1 MWNDNAPIYRQLK
14 EKVVGMMLDGVL
26 KPGDALPSV
35 RQIAADYQLNPIT
48 VSRAYQELVDETLVE
63 KRRGLGMYVTDGA
76 RDKLLATE
84 RERFLRE
91 DWPAMLER
99 IRRLG
104 LDLETLLHRQR
115 REGGMSAIITASG
128 LRKQYGKR
136 RLDGLSFSIE
146 AGRIVGLIGPNGSG
160 KTTTLKAILGL
171 TPSRASCR
179 CWAWTRAAARCADE
193 RGLLHRRRG
202 HPAQVAEGQGG
213 HRFRRRRASALRPQ
227 QGRKIHGQHQAAPEM
242 KVKAMSKGMVVQL
255 HLALVMAIDARLLVL
270 DEPTLGLDILY
281 RKQFYQNL
289 LEDYFDENK
298 TILITTHQIEEVEHI
313 LSDLMFIRDGKIELA
328 ASMDEVGERFTE
340 VMVEPQHPRR
350 TGTAAA
356 STSAPCSARHHAVR
370 RCPPAAGQPGR
381 TAHAR
386 RWPICSSPP

>member
-14 EKVVGMMLDGVL
+14 EKVVGMMLDGLL

-115 REGGMSAIITASG
+115 PEERHERHHHRQRPAQAIRQAAA
-128 LRKQYGKR
+128 
-136 RLDGLSFSIE
+136 LDGLSFSIE

-171 TPSRASCR
+171 TLRGRAVGAGHGPAHQREALMNEVCFI
-179 CWAWTRAAARCADE
+179 AD
-193 RGLLHRRRG
+193 
-202 HPAQVAEGQGG
+202 VAILP
-213 HRFRRRRASALRPQ
+213 RWL
-227 QGRKIHGQHQAAPEM
+227 
-242 KVKAMSKGMVVQL
+242 KVKE
-255 HLALVMAIDARLLVL
+255 AID
-270 DEPTLGLDILY
+270 
-281 RKQFYQNL
+281 F
-289 LEDYFDENK
+289 
-298 TILITTHQIEEVEHI
+298 VE
-313 LSDLMFIRDGKIELA
+313 G
-328 ASMDEVGERFTE
+328 V
-340 VMVEPQHPRR
+340 HPRFDRSKAEKYIANTKLRR
-350 TGTAAA
+350 T
-356 STSAPCSARHHAVR
+356 
-370 RCPPAAGQPGR
+370 
-381 TAHAR
+381 
-386 RWPICSSPP
+386 